1 MIGLFRMNRESKGFH
16 GESPKHYKLKQQTKV
31 MTDEVSEA
39 VELKC
44 EFDGISLP
52 DANEPSKK
60 AIKAQLKIAKAAV
73 KAHIDALTGKNL
85 NKAYRAVC
93 GEKELDL
100 KDKRKAVEA
109 IISELPEKVIE
120 DLFKQFART
129 GLKDETMQGRLNAKM
144 KKATADE
151 IWHFIAEYPLPK
163 VAKPRKA
170 KTEDNGEAQE
180 I

>member
-1 MIGLFRMNRESKGFH
+1 MDRESKGFH
-16 GESPKHYKLKQQTKV
+16 GESPKHYKFKQQIKV

-39 VELKC
+39 VELKS
-44 EFDGISLP
+44 EVRASRFDGISLP
-52 DANEPSKK
+52 DTNEPSKK

-85 NKAYRAVC
+85 NKAYRVVC

-109 IISELPEKVIE
+109 VISELPEKVIE
-120 DLFKQFART
+120 DLFKQFAKT

-163 VAKPRKA
+163 VPKPRKA

>member
-1 MIGLFRMNRESKGFH
+1 ME
-16 GESPKHYKLKQQTKV
+16 
-31 MTDEVSEA
+31 
-39 VELKC
+39 ELKVEC
-44 EFDGISLP
+44 KVQTSGFDGISIP
-52 DANEPSKK
+52 DEMQVNEPSKK

-93 GEKELDL
+93 GEKELAL
-100 KDKRKAVEA
+100 KNKRKAVEA
-109 IISELPEKVIE
+109 IVSELPEKVIE
-120 DLFKQFART
+120 DLFKQFAKT

-163 VAKPRKA
+163 VAKPRKTR
-170 KTEDNGEAQE
+170 TEDNGEGQE